1 MYNLYLIRSRK
12 FSWSHVGSNPT
23 IPTIEVN
30 TQIIRKGNSSSM
42 RILLKTNRAA
52 MHVVGFLTFPQIC
65 ELSLIGR
72 AVDSKS
78 ARCAFES
85 YSSCK

>member
-1 MYNLYLIRSRK
+1 MSSILIQ
-12 FSWSHVGSNPT
+12 P
-23 IPTIEVN
+23 
-30 TQIIRKGNSSSM
+30 QIIRKGNSSAM
-42 RILLKTNRAA
+42 RIVLKTNRAA
-52 MHVVGFLTFPQIC
+52 MHGDGALTFPQIC